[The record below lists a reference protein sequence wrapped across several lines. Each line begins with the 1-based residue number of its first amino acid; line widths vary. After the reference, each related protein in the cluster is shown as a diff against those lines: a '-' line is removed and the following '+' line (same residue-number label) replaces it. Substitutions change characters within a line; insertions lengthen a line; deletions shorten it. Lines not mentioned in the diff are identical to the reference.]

1 MRIVITA
8 RELLDREIWIDFCEM
23 MGVNE
28 WAVNEGC
35 IDVYDAFYL
44 NEEQAQQLGLIK

>member
-1 MRIVITA
+1 MRIVVTP
-8 RELLDREIWIDFCEM
+8 RELLDLGIWIEFCEM

-28 WAVNEGC
+28 WAVNEGRV
-35 IDVYDAFYL
+35 DVYDEFYL